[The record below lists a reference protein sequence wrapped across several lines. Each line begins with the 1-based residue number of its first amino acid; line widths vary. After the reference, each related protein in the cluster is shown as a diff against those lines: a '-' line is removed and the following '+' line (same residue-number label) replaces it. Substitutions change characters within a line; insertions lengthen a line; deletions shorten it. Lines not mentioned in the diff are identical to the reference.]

1 MKAQTADSDMPG
13 SGAFNTP
20 SPRERW
26 TSTSTLQMAA
36 IFSIFFLLLL
46 FTAGKRD
53 TEEWADAGA
62 SSVSVNI
69 SRLYKSTMNDGRLE
83 ALAEATK
90 IPDVV

>member
-1 MKAQTADSDMPG
+1 MLLIHHHP
-13 SGAFNTP
+13 
-20 SPRERW
+20 ERDGRLPLLCKW
-26 TSTSTLQMAA
+26 QL
-36 IFSIFFLLLL
+36 FFPFFLL

-83 ALAEATK
+83 ALAEAAK
-90 IPDVV
+90 ILDVV